1 MNKDIM
7 RLLETVGNKMDNLNK
22 VWHLIL
28 EQYSN
33 IQDLIYNLFMN
44 PLIDWIN
51 NNLVEFSFLFPLFF
65 LIIYLISVFLSIL
78 FLSFLYYIFIFI
90 VGFVIDLLLNK
101 HYKNKNMWKKD
112 DTKVNENNVEHI
124 LRYYFIWQRNRLKA
138 LKQYSHS
145 SANNTKSVYK
155 WVVFPFIRSIKTYI
169 NK

>member
-78 FLSFLYYIFIFI
+78 FLSFLYYIFIFYCR
-90 VGFVIDLLLNK
+90 FC
-101 HYKNKNMWKKD
+101 H
-112 DTKVNENNVEHI
+112 
-124 LRYYFIWQRNRLKA
+124 
-138 LKQYSHS
+138 
-145 SANNTKSVYK
+145 
-155 WVVFPFIRSIKTYI
+155 
-169 NK
+169 